1 MDYCDGGCDN
11 GRRGF
16 DQDAVAERANVVKLS
31 LGIWRT
37 RSDDGGGGCVLS
49 QQHGKW
55 RKSDRSGRESRPGSR
70 SKTRLI

>member
-1 MDYCDGGCDN
+1 M
-11 GRRGF
+11 
-16 DQDAVAERANVVKLS
+16 VKLS

-37 RSDDGGGGCVLS
+37 RSDDGDGGGGCVLS